1 MNKKRSLLFPLILIA
16 LLSAWGG
23 DFFAAVSPENFLSA
37 GIGRKCSC
45 RSYPADE
52 SPVSGGELSFGNE
65 LPGTVVAFRSSRRSD
80 DFLRNFRPRN
90 NDVPE
95 LPGKLVDVCRRYG
108 NVFVLPYAVF
118 SFQNFLQKSLP
129 PRAGPLAV

>member
-1 MNKKRSLLFPLILIA
+1 MELNKKRLLLFPLILIA

-23 DFFAAVSPENFLSA
+23 DFFTVTSPEKFQFA
-37 GIGRKCSC
+37 GKCFC

-52 SPVSGGELSFGNE
+52 APVSDGGLSFGNE
-65 LPGTVVAFRSSRRSD
+65 LPGTFAAFRSSRRSD

-95 LPGKLVDVCRRYG
+95 LTFKFVDLCNRYG
-108 NVFVLPYAVF
+108 NVFELPYTVF